1 MQIIG
6 FRKELL
12 ALEFSLHSFYSSK
25 NVVLSHGIYERTPNI
40 ETLVC
45 TACTMSAGAAQ
56 PPGMCDTAT
65 YMTRP
70 AEPYTIFHSTITIN
84 HCSKPDKSLVKKNVC
99 IQWSFG
105 NVVTPSM
112 KADSNQANKNHGFA
126 MGLSQHTNFCF
137 MNLPS
142 IHHCQHHD
150 AEEFWL
156 KLLGVS
162 VNKAVTVLVPCL
174 SSRVACFYWFFPE
187 HREQTGPDFHFA
199 E

>member
-6 FRKELL
+6 FKKELL
-12 ALEFSLHSFYSSK
+12 ALEFSPHSFYSSK

-84 HCSKPDKSLVKKNVC
+84 HCSKPDKSLVKKKCVYT
-99 IQWSFG
+99 
-105 NVVTPSM
+105 VVLRQCCY
-112 KADSNQANKNHGFA
+112 AIDEGRQ
-126 MGLSQHTNFCF
+126 
-137 MNLPS
+137 
-142 IHHCQHHD
+142 
-150 AEEFWL
+150 
-156 KLLGVS
+156 
-162 VNKAVTVLVPCL
+162 
-174 SSRVACFYWFFPE
+174 
-187 HREQTGPDFHFA
+187 
-199 E
+199 